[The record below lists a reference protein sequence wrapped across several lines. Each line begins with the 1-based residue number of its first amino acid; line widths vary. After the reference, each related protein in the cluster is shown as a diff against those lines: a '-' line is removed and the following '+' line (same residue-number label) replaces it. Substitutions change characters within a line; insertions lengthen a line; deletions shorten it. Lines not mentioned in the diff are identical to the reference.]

1 MTVERMQEIL
11 IEWFNVS
18 EETMRIITAI
28 NGYNEDTM
36 KDILFVVAGYRDFDQ
51 LEEE

>member
-1 MTVERMQEIL
+1 MTIEQMEEIL
-11 IEWFNVS
+11 TVYYNVS
-18 EETMRIITAI
+18 EETLRIITAI
-28 NGYNEDTM
+28 NGYSEETM